1 MGVRIALVHAVRVAI
16 APVEEAFRRHWP
28 EAELVNLLDDSL
40 SRDRNRENALT
51 PQLKRRIAAL
61 AEYGIGAGAKAVLYT
76 CSAFGEAIEAV
87 KRAQKVP
94 VLRPNEAMFDDALKH
109 GKRLGM
115 LASFGPTVGALEAE
129 LRELDR
135 NVSVKSVC
143 VPEAMKALDAGDGE
157 AHDRLLARA
166 APQLGE
172 CDAVMLAQFS
182 TARARDAVAA
192 ALRCPVITSPTSA
205 VLRLQSLVRRAC

>member
-1 MGVRIALVHAVRVAI
+1 MGARIALVHAVKVAI
-16 APVEEAFRRHWP
+16 APVEDAFRRHWP
-28 EAELVNLLDDSL
+28 EAELINLLDDSL
-40 SRDRNRENALT
+40 SRDRNREGALT
-51 PQLKRRIAAL
+51 PQLTRRIAAL
-61 AEYGIGAGAKAVLYT
+61 AEYGIGAGAQAVLYT

-94 VLRPNEAMFDDALKH
+94 VLRPNEAMFDEALKH

-129 LRELDR
+129 LRVLKND
-135 NVSVKSVC
+135 VFLKTVC
-143 VPEAMKALDAGDGE
+143 VPEAMTALQAGDG
-157 AHDRLLARA
+157 ATHDGLLARA

-172 CDAVMLAQFS
+172 CDAIMLAQFS

-192 ALRCPVITSPTSA
+192 AVRCPVITSPDSA
-205 VLRLQSLVRRAC
+205 VLRLRALL

>member
-1 MGVRIALVHAVRVAI
+1 MGARIALVHAVKVAI
-16 APVEEAFRRHWP
+16 APVEDAFRRHWP
-28 EAELVNLLDDSL
+28 EAELINLLDDSL
-40 SRDRNRENALT
+40 SRDRNRERDLT
-51 PQLKRRIAAL
+51 PALKQRIAAL
-61 AEYGIGAGAKAVLYT
+61 AEYGISAGAQAVLYT

-94 VLRPNEAMFDDALKH
+94 VLRPNEAMFDEALKH

-129 LRELDR
+129 LRFLENDVFL
-135 NVSVKSVC
+135 KTVC
-143 VPEAMKALDAGDGE
+143 VPEAMTALQAGDG
-157 AHDRLLARA
+157 ATHDGLLARA

-172 CDAVMLAQFS
+172 CDAIMLAQFS

-192 ALRCPVITSPTSA
+192 TVRCPVITSPASA
-205 VLRLQSLVRRAC
+205 VLRLRELL

>member
-28 EAELVNLLDDSL
+28 EAELINLLDDSL
-40 SRDRNRENALT
+40 SRDRNREGALT
-51 PQLKRRIAAL
+51 PQLTRRIAAL
-61 AEYGIGAGAKAVLYT
+61 AEYGIGAGAQAVLYT

-94 VLRPNEAMFDDALKH
+94 VLRPNEAMFDEALKH

-129 LRELDR
+129 LRVLKND
-135 NVSVKSVC
+135 VFLKTVC
-143 VPEAMKALDAGDGE
+143 VPEAMTALQAGDG
-157 AHDRLLARA
+157 ATHDGLLARA

-172 CDAVMLAQFS
+172 CDAIMLAQFS

-192 ALRCPVITSPTSA
+192 AVRCPVITSPDSA
-205 VLRLQSLVRRAC
+205 VLRLRALL